1 LLGSSDRIERLVQ
14 ELAKMPTIGRRTA
27 QRMAFYLIK
36 APREEV
42 TALVEAISEMKDRVR
57 YCSQCGAITEDD
69 PCAICSDKRRD
80 RSLVCVVEE
89 PFNVIAIE
97 KTGEYAGLYH
107 VLHGRLSPL
116 DGVGPDDLAIDE
128 LVRRVKALETKEVII
143 ATNPNVEGEAT
154 CSYVAG
160 VLRPLGVV
168 TTTIA
173 RGVPM
178 GSDLDLA
185 DEVTLAR
192 AIVGRGEIKWNDSR

>member
-1 LLGSSDRIERLVQ
+1 VLGGSERIERLVQ

-27 QRMAFYLIK
+27 QRIALYLVK
-36 APREEV
+36 APPEEV
-42 TALVEAISEMKDRVR
+42 RALVDAVVGMKEHVR
-57 YCSQCGAITEDD
+57 YCSACGAITEDD
-69 PCAICSDKRRD
+69 PCPICSDPRRD
-80 RSLVCVVEE
+80 HSVICVVEE
-89 PFNVIAIE
+89 PGNVMAIE
-97 KTGEYAGLYH
+97 KTGEFRGVYH

-116 DGVGPDDLAIDE
+116 DGVGPEDLAIDE
-128 LVRRVKALETKEVII
+128 LTRRVRALGAAEVIL

-160 VLRPLGVV
+160 VVRPLGVRI
-168 TTTIA
+168 TTIA

-192 AIVGRGEIKWNDSR
+192 AIQGRGEIR

>member
-1 LLGSSDRIERLVQ
+1 MLGSSERIERLVQ
-14 ELAKMPTIGRRTA
+14 ELTKMPTIGRRTA
-27 QRMAFYLIK
+27 ERIALYLLK
-36 APREEV
+36 APAEEV
-42 TALVEAISEMKDRVR
+42 TALVDAIVQMKDRVR

-69 PCAICSDKRRD
+69 PCMICCDKRRD
-80 RSLVCVVEE
+80 RSVICVVEE
-89 PFNVIAIE
+89 PGNVMAIE
-97 KTGEYAGLYH
+97 KTGEYRGLYH

-116 DGVGPDDLAIDE
+116 DGVGPDDLTIDE
-128 LVRRVKALETKEVII
+128 LAGRIRQLGVSEVMI

-160 VLRPLGVV
+160 VLKPLGVRI
-168 TTTIA
+168 TTIA

-192 AIVGRGEIKWNDSR
+192 AIQGRAEVR